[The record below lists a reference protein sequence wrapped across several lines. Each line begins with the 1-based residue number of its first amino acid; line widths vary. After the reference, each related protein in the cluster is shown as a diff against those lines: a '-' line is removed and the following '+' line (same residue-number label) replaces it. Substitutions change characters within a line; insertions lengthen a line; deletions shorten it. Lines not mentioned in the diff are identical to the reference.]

1 MLHMHFTSIPNQYI
15 TRRCKGIT
23 TIIDIL
29 LIDFCTNVSK
39 LALASSMAKMLNTK
53 NHPMKTPFFGLH
65 VELYTGLLLMAI
77 ATQAQSSADTYT
89 PISNTTTA
97 LLIGLGISI
106 LGALL
111 TAYLLYRKIK
121 IVRRKEQA
129 LDEYYTQLTEQSAER
144 NDKIYQ
150 INNQLYAEI
159 AKQEDTEAL
168 LLEARNYLDSIIN
181 SMPSILIGID
191 REGIITHWNHAAQ
204 EKTQITHDQA
214 LGQHFQTLIDEPN
227 INMCLITAAID
238 KKKPKKL
245 EAIQEGHGSNAR
257 FKDITIYPVTTMD
270 IESAIVRS
278 AVIRIDDITNRV
290 QLENMII
297 QNEKM
302 GSLGEL
308 AAGVAH
314 EINNPLGTI
323 LQSVQNI
330 QRRLSDDLL
339 TNIKVAEKQ
348 GVDLEKTVAYLEERK
363 IFTFLDN
370 IKNAGERAAN
380 IVTNMLEFSR
390 THTNKHEPVQL
401 MDLLNRSIDLAV
413 ISSSL
418 HKKRDNA
425 KMKIVRHFPDQC
437 PSIYG
442 MAAELQQ
449 VILNLINNAYQAYN
463 EHYLLHKDDPENTLD
478 GVLTIEASL
487 IVNTHDIAIKIK
499 DNGPGIDE
507 WTQKH
512 IFDPFFTTKETG
524 KGTGLGLS
532 VSYFIIT
539 EHHQGSISVESI
551 VGEGTTFVIHLPI
564 KN

>member
-1 MLHMHFTSIPNQYI
+1 MIHQQPVLE
-15 TRRCKGIT
+15 RL
-23 TIIDIL
+23 TIRQQI
-29 LIDFCTNVSK
+29 
-39 LALASSMAKMLNTK
+39 
-53 NHPMKTPFFGLH
+53 MKT
-65 VELYTGLLLMAI
+65 LLFVLTTSLFLT
-77 ATQAQSSADTYT
+77 ATTAQAQTSTHFA
-89 PISNTTTA
+89 INHIHIA
-97 LLIGLGISI
+97 LLISLGLSVLGIFLS
-106 LGALL
+106 
-111 TAYLLYRKIK
+111 AYLLHRKTK
-121 IVRRKEQA
+121 VVKRKEQA

-150 INNQLYAEI
+150 INNQLYEEI

-191 REGIITHWNHAAQ
+191 REGLITHWNHATQ
-204 EKTQITHDQA
+204 EKTQITHEQA
-214 LGQHFQTLIDEPN
+214 LGKHFQTLIDEPD
-227 INMCLITAAID
+227 ISMSLITAAID
-238 KKKPKKL
+238 KKKPQKL
-245 EAIQEGHGSNAR
+245 EAIQEGHGSNAK
-257 FKDITIYPVTTMD
+257 FKDITIYPVTTID
-270 IESAIVRS
+270 IES

-339 TNIKVAEKQ
+339 TKIKVAEKQ
-348 GVDLEKTVAYLEERK
+348 GVDLEKIVAYLDERK
-363 IFTFLDN
+363 IFMFLENVKD
-370 IKNAGERAAN
+370 AGERAAN

-390 THTNKHEPVQL
+390 THTHKHEPIQL
-401 MDLLNRSIDLAV
+401 IDLLNRSIDLSV
-413 ISSSL
+413 ISSSSP
-418 HKKRDNA
+418 KKRVNA
-425 KMKIVRHFPDQC
+425 KMKITRHFPKEC
-437 PSIYG
+437 PAIYG
-442 MAAELQQ
+442 MPAELQQ
-449 VILNLINNAYQAYN
+449 VILNLVNNAYQAYN
-463 EHYLLHKDDPENTLD
+463 EHFLLHKDDPDNKPD
-478 GVLTIEASL
+478 GVLKIDASL
-487 IVNTHDIAIKIK
+487 VVNTYDVAIKIK

-539 EHHQGSISVESI
+539 EHHQGSISVESA
-551 VGEGTTFVIHLPI
+551 VGEGTTFIIYLPI
-564 KN
+564 KK

>member
-1 MLHMHFTSIPNQYI
+1 MQ
-15 TRRCKGIT
+15 
-23 TIIDIL
+23 
-29 LIDFCTNVSK
+29 
-39 LALASSMAKMLNTK
+39 
-53 NHPMKTPFFGLH
+53 
-65 VELYTGLLLMAI
+65 
-77 ATQAQSSADTYT
+77 
-89 PISNTTTA
+89 
-97 LLIGLGISI
+97 
-106 LGALL
+106 
-111 TAYLLYRKIK
+111 
-121 IVRRKEQA
+121 RKEQA

-150 INNQLYAEI
+150 INNQLYEEI

-204 EKTQITHDQA
+204 EKTHIIHEDA
-214 LGQHFQTLIDEPN
+214 LGKHFQTLIDEPD
-227 INMCLITAAID
+227 INMQLITAAID
-238 KKKPKKL
+238 QRKPKKL
-245 EAIQEGHGSNAR
+245 EAIQEGHGSNAK
-257 FKDITIYPVTTMD
+257 FKDITIYPVTTID
-270 IESAIVRS
+270 IES

-339 TNIKVAEKQ
+339 ANIKVAEEQ
-348 GVDLEKTVAYLEERK
+348 GIDLEKIVAYLDARK
-363 IFTFLDN
+363 IFMFLDN
-370 IKNAGERAAN
+370 IKDAGERAAN

-390 THTNKHEPVQL
+390 THTHKHEPIQL
-401 MDLLNRSIDLAV
+401 IDLLNRSIDLSV

-418 HKKRDNA
+418 HKENDNA
-425 KMKIVRHFPDQC
+425 KMKIIRHFPKEC
-437 PSIYG
+437 PPIYG

-449 VILNLINNAYQAYN
+449 VILNLVNNAYQAYN
-463 EHYLLHKDDPENTLD
+463 EHYLQHKDDIEKRND
-478 GVLTIEASL
+478 DVLTIDVSL
-487 IVNTHDIAIKIK
+487 VVNTHDIAIRIR

-539 EHHQGSISVESI
+539 EHHQGSISVESA
-551 VGEGTTFVIHLPI
+551 VNEGTTFVIHLPV
-564 KN
+564 KK